1 MTDIFAGTDPITLTR
16 RWVDEARETEI
27 NDPDAVALATVD
39 AQGMPNVRV
48 VLMRRIEDEAFVFYT
63 NHDSAKGIEL
73 DGAGKASFV
82 YHWKSLR
89 RQIRVRGL
97 VSREDGAIADAYYA
111 QRPLGS
117 RHGAWASLQSQPL
130 DSRDTLIARVTEA
143 QKTHGDDP
151 ARPANWGGYRITP
164 LEIEFWADG
173 EFRLHD
179 RFLWQRKDITSQW
192 TKQRLYP

>member
-1 MTDIFAGTDPITLTR
+1 MTDIFQANDPMSLTR

-39 AQGMPNVRV
+39 AQGMPNTRV
-48 VLMRRIEDEAFVFYT
+48 VLMRQIEDNAFVFYT
-63 NHDSAKGIEL
+63 NHDSVKGIEM
-73 DGAGKASFV
+73 DGAGKAAFV

-97 VSREDGAIADAYYA
+97 VTREDGAIADAYYA

-117 RHGAWASLQSQPL
+117 RHGAWASQQSQPL
-130 DSRDTLIARVTEA
+130 DSRETLIARVAEA
-143 QKTHGDDP
+143 EKTHGDTP
-151 ARPANWGGYRITP
+151 KRPPNWGGYRITP

-179 RFLWQRKDITSQW
+179 RFLWQRVDISSQW